1 MRVTTIIIL
10 ALIALNINRII
21 DYFGNKSYQIFKR
34 KNEIDILDSTIRSK
48 EDTLQLI
55 KDQISESQTTLS
67 ILKSNEEEAKIAS
80 AQLTKLQAELAAK
93 QESIAVAADSLKVL
107 YENQEHEKAIYQE
120 KLAKE
125 LEELD
130 KNHRLT
136 IE

>member
-34 KNEIDILDSTIRSK
+34 KNEIDILDSAVRSK

-67 ILKSNEEEAKIAS
+67 ILKNNEEEAKIAS
-80 AQLTKLQAELAAK
+80 AQLAKLQVELAAK
-93 QESIAVAADSLKVL
+93 QESITVAADSLKVL
-107 YENQEHEKAIYQE
+107 YENQEREKAIYQE